1 MNEMAVI
8 LDFMGTIASFSD
20 VERKVVAIPGSVEAI
35 ERLYEKDCEI
45 FISSKAPCS
54 SIDSW
59 IEENN
64 LGAQIYFSYGRED
77 GSKEEHIQRIERY
90 GDYEEILFIA
100 DMPEDFVF
108 KIKTK
113 VTKIAVN
120 AILPHEL
127 FPVDVKIFE
136 LPLTIELVETIIRG

>member
-20 VERKVVAIPGSVEAI
+20 LERKVVAMPGSVKAI

-45 FISSKAPCS
+45 FISSKASCA
-54 SIDSW
+54 SIDAW

-77 GSKEEHIQRIERY
+77 GSKEEHIQKIERY
-90 GDYEEILFIA
+90 GDYEEIIFIA

-108 KIKTK
+108 KTKTK
-113 VTKIAVN
+113 VRKIAVN
-120 AILPHEL
+120 TTLPHEL
-127 FPVDVKIFE
+127 FPIDVNIFE
-136 LPLTIELVETIIRG
+136 VPLTVKLVETIIRG